1 MLYDIN
7 GLVKGFASIV
17 YNVYIYMYI
26 YIYYVHTG
34 VSVFIGINIYSE
46 RRI

>member
-1 MLYDIN
+1 MLYSIN

-26 YIYYVHTG
+26 YIYTG